1 MSGAGRDMP
10 REKEKTE
17 KIKKNAQKLK
27 NLSSIRLIFPQK
39 SDTIKKE
46 CGFFAERGFGSE

>member
-1 MSGAGRDMP
+1 MP